1 MQEQKKKH
9 SDTTILSK
17 SGTDRKISL
26 SSSSSS
32 SETTKLSKPRRDRKA
47 SIWKVL
53 LSQSKS
59 LYIET
64 DVDSG
69 RSLSTVSL
77 REKGALMLTES
88 EVDLGKTSRIEIS
101 TISHAPMFK
110 ESDISESD
118 EDSSSSEES
127 EHEFWLIEYVKEKLG
142 IRSISDIEVQQLRKD
157 LSLQLTE
164 NVPSTQT
171 VPESEDEKSKDAL
184 MLWKENARKK
194 RLSRIETVPIVESKV
209 GSEEKT
215 RRQSDISQVV
225 EAKKG
230 AQAFNNKLKAD
241 DK

>member
-118 EDSSSSEES
+118 EDSSSEES
-127 EHEFWLIEYVKEKLG
+127 EHEFWLIEYIKQKLG
-142 IRSISDIEVQQLRKD
+142 RKSISDIEIQQFRKD
-157 LSLQLTE
+157 LSFQKTGD
-164 NVPSTQT
+164 VPSTQT
-171 VPESEDEKSKDAL
+171 VSETEDEKTQDAL
-184 MLWKENARKK
+184 MSLKEKAREK
-194 RLSRIETVPIVESKV
+194 RLSRLETLPIVESKV

-215 RRQSDISQVV
+215 RRQSDI
-225 EAKKG
+225 
-230 AQAFNNKLKAD
+230 N
-241 DK
+241 